1 MELVVETVQLFFP
14 AALLRE
20 HTNRVVH
27 FALAKHVSRV
37 FIKIET
43 ATTKTVKSG

>member
-1 MELVVETVQLFFP
+1 MELVVEVVQLFFP

-37 FIKIET
+37 FTEIEPT
-43 ATTKTVKSG
+43 TTKGVKSG